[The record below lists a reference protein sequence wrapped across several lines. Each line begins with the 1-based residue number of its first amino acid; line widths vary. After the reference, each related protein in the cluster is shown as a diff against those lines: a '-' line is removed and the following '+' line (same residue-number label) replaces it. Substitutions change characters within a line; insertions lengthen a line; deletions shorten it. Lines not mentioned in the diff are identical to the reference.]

1 MGRRRPWSPPPT
13 TTKLI
18 HFDATKNSLLRLPSA
33 SFHASE
39 KKVSEPWDN
48 SYLRPCLHGTARHP
62 LAPPLHYAV
71 TSCYGSL
78 YAAPPHSCSVGTV
91 PSLPHHL
98 SSLTAVSLSLFHCSP
113 SHQLYQLLVVFFW
126 LITSLDMMLFVFVL
140 LKLYIEIV
148 RATLL
153 KS

>member
-1 MGRRRPWSPPPT
+1 MTRPKTRCCASPPPPFMLVKKKLVSPGIIPTYALASMALPAILWHRLST
-13 TTKLI
+13 TL
-18 HFDATKNSLLRLPSA
+18 SLPA
-33 SFHASE
+33 MDH
-39 KKVSEPWDN
+39 
-48 SYLRPCLHGTARHP
+48 CM
-62 LAPPLHYAV
+62 PPP
-71 TSCYGSL
+71 
-78 YAAPPHSCSVGTV
+78 PPHSCSVGTV